1 MRVCGGGVVEVYFR
15 LAARFDD
22 DGPGAVRED
31 AIAVA
36 KNCQPDEAKLFR
48 YELIDSLT
56 SSHVVESYELR
67 LAEGFLR
74 H

>member
-31 AIAVA
+31 AIAVS
-36 KNCQPDEAKLFR
+36 KLV
-48 YELIDSLT
+48 SLMKP
-56 SSHVVESYELR
+56 
-67 LAEGFLR
+67 GFSGMK
-74 H
+74 